1 MSKLRSIQPPR
12 ILTAPQSKP
21 AYLLERLQLIRS
33 VVMRN
38 ENFLPPL
45 AGNSKGDRDTYMKL
59 TSTTNL
65 LGRRGQ
71 RFLLFGMLC
80 TSSDGR
86 YALEDADGMVGL
98 DMQDAIPGEG
108 IFTEGSMILVEGEYT
123 EEERI
128 RVFALGHPPSEPRE
142 SAR

>member
-1 MSKLRSIQPPR
+1 MD
-12 ILTAPQSKP
+12 AEV
-21 AYLLERLQLIRS
+21 AFLLQ
-33 VVMRN
+33 
-38 ENFLPPL
+38 
-45 AGNSKGDRDTYMKL
+45 L

-98 DMQDAIPGEG
+98 DMEDAIPGEG
-108 IFTEGSMILVEGEYT
+108 IFTEGSMVLVEGEYT
-123 EEERI
+123 DEERI